1 MKSGGN
7 DIFIGTAS
15 WGRQFPLARKYCGV
29 QERAVRRIKNGNRPI
44 GFGHNFIFKRRV
56 HGVCKGMIRKR
67 ALV

>member
-15 WGRQFPLARKYCGV
+15 WGRQFPLARRYCGV